1 MSSNS
6 LEDPEN
12 NLYSMPLIDLQII
25 EKTGL
30 SSLDKHYIRLL
41 AHCLGCF
48 KEMVGKVSI
57 GSLPSPDIR
66 SRWLLS
72 QGNDLIDEYFLNVLL
87 EQFVSAANQLD
98 NIADHFDISPLELTL
113 DYLIQFVKDEE
124 KKPER
129 PNLLTS

>member
-1 MSSNS
+1 MSSNP
-6 LEDPEN
+6 LEDQEN
-12 NLYSMPLIDLQII
+12 SLYVMPLIDLQLI
-25 EKTGL
+25 EKTRL
-30 SSLDKHYIRLL
+30 SRLDKHYIRLL

-48 KEMVGKVSI
+48 KEMAGDSSI

-98 NIADHFDISPLELTL
+98 NIADYFDISPLELTL
-113 DYLIQFVKDEE
+113 DYLIQFVKDQE
-124 KKPER
+124 K
-129 PNLLTS
+129 N